1 MPLLSAES
9 RSVEDRLRDVHE
21 ELRRELSGVHRLAVA
36 IYDAKSDELKTFV
49 HSTEGA
55 VPFGQLTRRLG
66 SLPSLAVLAER
77 GDDRVIADMNDL
89 PVPGEQTIGLKAHG
103 YRSSY
108 TTPFYDRGRLMGFV
122 FFDSFLPGYF
132 DGSRLR
138 HVTLYAHL
146 IALMVIDAMRPVY
159 VLRSAVDVARAFG
172 HFRDRETGAHLDRM
186 AHYARLIAQVLA
198 RNGTFNDE
206 FVEFVF
212 IFAPLHDIGK
222 IAVADQIL
230 LKPDRLSSAEFEM
243 MKRHVSE
250 GVKMVETIVASFGI
264 DAAHHVDILRNI
276 VRYHHEWYD
285 GSGYLDGLAGEAIPI
300 EARIVSVADVF
311 DALTTRRPY
320 KEPLSNSD
328 AYAFLN
334 CSINRQFDPA
344 CVAAMIASR
353 DAVTAIQDRFQ
364 AKAGVHEAYRTD
376 L

>member
-1 MPLLSAES
+1 VPLLSAES

>member
-1 MPLLSAES
+1 MPLLFPAT
-9 RSVEDRLRDVHE
+9 RSVEERLRDIHE
-21 ELRRELSGVHRLAVA
+21 ELRRELDGVHRLAVA
-36 IYDAKSDELKTFV
+36 IYEPTSDELRTFV
-49 HSTEGA
+49 HSTDGS
-55 VPFGQLTRRLG
+55 VPFGPLTRRLE
-66 SLPSLAVLAER
+66 SLPSLARLAER
-77 GDDRVIADMNDL
+77 GDDRVIADINDL
-89 PVPGEQTIGLKAHG
+89 PVSGEPAIGLRAHG
-103 YRSSY
+103 FRSSY
-108 TTPFYDRGRLMGFV
+108 TTPFYDRGRLFGFI
-122 FFDSFLPGYF
+122 FFDSYLPGYF

-146 IALMVIDAMRPVY
+146 VALMMIDALRPVY

-186 AHYARLIAQVLA
+186 AHYARLIAQALA
-198 RNGTFNDE
+198 RNGTVNDE

-230 LKPDRLSSAEFEM
+230 LKPGRLSPAEFEM

-285 GSGYLDGLAGEAIPI
+285 GSGYLAGLAGEAIPI

-320 KEPLSNSD
+320 KDPLSNSD
-328 AYAFLN
+328 ACAFLN
-334 CSINRQFDPA
+334 RSINRQFDPA
-344 CVAAMIASR
+344 CVAAMIASG
-353 DAVTAIQDRFQ
+353 DAIAAIQDRFQ